1 MAAVPAAVLVS
12 GGNRGIGL
20 SICKGLAQK
29 GCRVFMGS
37 RDLAKGEEAK
47 ESLGS
52 ELAALITV
60 VALDVTSDESIAA
73 AVAAVSMALGSG
85 TSLAGLIN
93 NAGGTFG
100 GGLGFSSADNWE
112 ATMNLNYLG
121 GCVKMTE
128 AFVPLLDKATGRLV
142 NVSSGAA
149 PTFVSKCSPEYIAKF
164 CDWDTTSPESLMS
177 IYEDAQKIAKGG
189 GGDVDAVTA
198 AFGAGGL
205 GDGAPYHFSK
215 VCAPTRCYSSLLR
228 SPFYTVT
235 ATLHLLIPNFM
246 LRLHAHAP
254 VLSRPGRTIT
264 FQKMRAHSNN
274 EQSCS
279 ENTSRAEQEY
289 LSDGGRHRLTILSLL
304 RVYL

>member
-1 MAAVPAAVLVS
+1 MAAVLVS

-73 AVAAVSMALGSG
+73 AVAAVSVALGSG

-177 IYEDAQKIAKGG
+177 IYEDAQKIAKEG

-205 GDGAPYHFSK
+205 GDARVAARIEEGAHRRAVGRPRPRGAEQALHRDDRPLPLAR
-215 VCAPTRCYSSLLR
+215 VEVEVRRRLLVR
-228 SPFYTVT
+228 R
-235 ATLHLLIPNFM
+235 
-246 LRLHAHAP
+246 LRDRARGDGDRKLPEAHAAVGVGDGD
-254 VLSRPGRTIT
+254 VL
-264 FQKMRAHSNN
+264 AHRVVVL
-274 EQSCS
+274 
-279 ENTSRAEQEY
+279 T
-289 LSDGGRHRLTILSLL
+289 GG
-304 RVYL
+304 V